1 VHIHR
6 FEKIW
11 LAVALLFIL
20 GLISS
25 VVYGAIGPG
34 IEMVDAEGGTVDPQN
49 LEDTKFADPG
59 VEKVGENEYAVYVVA
74 KQFSF
79 DPGTPA
85 NDVIR
90 VPANSR
96 VTFYVTSSD
105 VVHGF
110 EVVGTNLNTMAIPGQ
125 VSKVTVEF
133 GDPATYGIVCN
144 EYCGAAHHGMEGRI
158 VVVPE
163 SDYDRPGTN
172 ASGSAT
178 NETANATDESAT
190 ATDPPGVVT
199 TPAEHVTTPGV
210 VTTPAEHVTTDGL
223 DPGVR
228 AIQPTRSRTVG
239 TPRAIGTP
247 SEVVA

>member
-1 VHIHR
+1 MHIHR
-6 FEKIW
+6 FEKVW
-11 LAVALLFIL
+11 LALALVFIL

-25 VVYGAIGPG
+25 IVYGAVGPG
-34 IEMVDAEGGTVDPQN
+34 IEMIDAEGGTVDPQN
-49 LEDTKFADPG
+49 LDETEFADPG
-59 VEKVGENEYAVYVVA
+59 VEQVGENEYEVYVVA

-85 NDVIR
+85 NGVIR

-125 VSKVTVEF
+125 VSKMTVEF

-144 EYCGAAHHGMEGRI
+144 EYCGAAHHAMEGRI

-163 SDYDRPGTN
+163 SEYEGPGATN
-172 ASGSAT
+172 ASSG
-178 NETANATDESAT
+178 NETTTNASVAAT
-190 ATDPPGVVT
+190 PQTVAGATEVT
-199 TPAEHVTTPGV
+199 A
-210 VTTPAEHVTTDGL
+210 
-223 DPGVR
+223 
-228 AIQPTRSRTVG
+228 
-239 TPRAIGTP
+239 
-247 SEVVA
+247 

>member
-1 VHIHR
+1 MHIHR
-6 FEKIW
+6 FEKVW
-11 LAVALLFIL
+11 LALALVFIL

-25 VVYGAIGPG
+25 IVYGAVGPG
-34 IEMVDAEGGTVDPQN
+34 IEMIDAEGGTVDPQN
-49 LEDTKFADPG
+49 LDETEFADPG
-59 VEKVGENEYAVYVVA
+59 VEQVGENEYEVYVVA

-85 NDVIR
+85 NGVIR

-125 VSKVTVEF
+125 VSKMTVEF

-144 EYCGAAHHGMEGRI
+144 EYCGAAHHAMEGRI

-163 SDYDRPGTN
+163 SEYEGPGATN
-172 ASGSAT
+172 ASSG
-178 NETANATDESAT
+178 NETTTNASVAAT
-190 ATDPPGVVT
+190 PQTVAGAMEVT
-199 TPAEHVTTPGV
+199 A
-210 VTTPAEHVTTDGL
+210 
-223 DPGVR
+223 
-228 AIQPTRSRTVG
+228 
-239 TPRAIGTP
+239 
-247 SEVVA
+247 